1 MSMTDFRMAL
11 YEQLFEK
18 PLYVSA
24 AREGSTSCNNVL
36 IRGSLEFA
44 LDAFRAVYW
53 CGQYDVENEL
63 CITLVTEDPMAWRG
77 VFLNEMPGLV
87 MFPELADVR
96 YVSADSAALEESYDY
111 ILSEETLQPSSE
123 QTQKE
128 LWRLA
133 LNIDFSYAME
143 GDQRASKAEA
153 RARFASD
160 PYYRASSLAC
170 AVHVPYKIAM
180 CGDFQGEQEENLYT
194 LIRSVAAEDALYSKL
209 IAVEHRRWVAYMVTC
224 GYAPPTLQQLRE
236 YAFIYPNDHRNKELK
251 LHPCMCACDLTGRH
265 LDEHYDF
272 WSMDE
277 SQWPSL
283 PKLDQVS
290 LLLHRI
296 ATERAEPLCDMA
308 LEYFAFLTGL
318 RKVADTTA
326 FDVLRQSVLKLCND
340 EENSVRLYQEALED
354 AKQAAALLEDET
366 AIQALERIEQDF
378 AVVVQRNRRTDYFA
392 FDAALINR
400 LPFCL
405 WYGVQHKTVIT
416 FTKGLLCDDVILPTL
431 LSAEKAIFVGDF
443 ADEDHYRETAAA
455 YFLGRGDNTQVVTVP
470 FRHKGVEDVAARL
483 TGLIEEN
490 EAVLIN
496 SVDCDDPEILIAIG
510 TVASKLK
517 VPVARYDVQR
527 GVVPVLNQAPI
538 GLRFVDKS
546 LSIDEFTGLM
556 GGIYRNVYKN
566 VGSID
571 DYENFSRLFFEYSEE
586 RLYWSTGQNGK
597 SKATVGS
604 PWSALSTFFQSS
616 TKDQVPNFS
625 AGPKVPPTRY
635 EGSFYGTVF
644 RECQIGR
651 FLDYLNSYRIIKELQ
666 RRREGALELVSFTYV
681 DKLLVD
687 ILSLFEQDRTIDPA
701 YRQDCLCK
709 RLKFVPAMG
718 ISISGTRA
726 VDVSLIDPS
735 ENEKSQKEK
744 RGFVSDL
751 RKYGM
756 IHSVRYSAD
765 QRKVS
770 FTFKDD
776 KIQQLFRTQG
786 KIFELI
792 LYHGMKSSG
801 LFDDVQTSVQIVWE
815 TTGKPFDMMLRQR
828 IEESGGFGYAC
839 YKKALEALKDDSING
854 NVQAATDNEIDV
866 VLMRGM
872 RPVFISCK
880 TGKKGWNDWLNEI
893 SSISAHFHA
902 QPALAVLKDLDQPAA
917 GGFVARAR
925 KMGVSL
931 LGIETISDPARFGYA
946 IREIAAGRAVFGPDT
961 KAPEEKED

>member
-1 MSMTDFRMAL
+1 MSLTNFPMAI
-11 YEQLFEK
+11 YEQLFEN
-18 PLYVSA
+18 PLFTTAV
-24 AREGSTSCNNVL
+24 REDNTSRNSIL

-63 CITLVTEDPMAWRG
+63 GITVVTEDPMAWRG
-77 VFLNEMPGLV
+77 AFLNAMPGLV

-96 YVSADSAALEESYDY
+96 YVQPDSTALREEYDY
-111 ILSEETLQPSSE
+111 VLTEEALQPCSE

-133 LNIDFSYAME
+133 SNIDFSYAME
-143 GDQRASKAEA
+143 EDQRASKAEA
-153 RARFASD
+153 KARFASD
-160 PYYRASSLAC
+160 PYYSDSSLAC
-170 AVHVPYKIAM
+170 AVHIPYKIAM
-180 CGDFQGEQEENLYT
+180 CGDFQGDKEQNLYT
-194 LIRSVAAEDALYSKL
+194 LIHSVATENALYSKL

-236 YAFIYPNDHRNKELK
+236 YAFVYPNDHRHKALK

-265 LDEHYDF
+265 LDEHYDL

-277 SQWPSL
+277 SRWPTL

-296 ATERAEPLCDMA
+296 AAERAEPLCATA
-308 LEYFAFLTGL
+308 LEYFAFLTTL
-318 RKVADTTA
+318 RKAADTTA

-340 EENSVRLYQEALED
+340 EENSVRLYQEALQD
-354 AKQAAALLEDET
+354 AKQAALLLENET
-366 AIQALERIEQDF
+366 AIQAVEKIERDF
-378 AVVVQRNRRTDYFA
+378 SVVVQRNRRTDYFA

-416 FTKGLLCDDVILPTL
+416 FTKGLLCDDVILPTV

-443 ADEDHYRETAAA
+443 ADEAHYRETASA
-455 YFLGRGDNTQVVTVP
+455 YFRGRGGNTQAVTVQ
-470 FRHKGVEDVAARL
+470 FRHNGVEDVAACL
-483 TGLIEEN
+483 TRLIEEN

-510 TVASKLK
+510 TVASKEK
-517 VPVARYDVQR
+517 VPIARYDDKK

-566 VGSID
+566 VSSID
-571 DYENFSRLFFEYSEE
+571 DYESFSRLFFEYSEE
-586 RLYWSTGQNGK
+586 RLYWSTGPNGK

-604 PWSALSTFFQSS
+604 PWSALSSFFQSS
-616 TKDQVPNFS
+616 TKDEVPNFS
-625 AGPKVPPTRY
+625 AGAKVLPTRY

-644 RECQIGR
+644 KQCQIGR
-651 FLDYLNSYRIIKELQ
+651 FLDYINSYRIIKDLQ
-666 RRREGALELVSFTYV
+666 RRKEGELEIVSFTYV

-687 ILSLFEQDRTIDPA
+687 ILKQFEQNKTVDPA
-701 YRQDCLCK
+701 YRQTCLCK
-709 RLKFVPAMG
+709 RLKFVPSMG
-718 ISISGTRA
+718 IAITSTRA

-751 RKYGM
+751 RQYGL

-815 TTGKPFDMMLRQR
+815 TTAKPFDMMLRQR
-828 IEESGGFGYAC
+828 IEASGGFGYAC
-839 YKKALEALKDDSING
+839 YKRALEELKDDSING
-854 NVQAATDNEIDV
+854 SIQAATDNEIDV

-961 KAPEEKED
+961 KGQK